1 VPSPLLE
8 TVATVTATIGGCATL
23 GSVLMCALEIA
34 RDEPHWERAIGR
46 GYVGGAIAGAALL
59 VVDMASRV

>member
-1 VPSPLLE
+1 MPSPLLD

-23 GSVLMCALEIA
+23 GSVVMCTLEIA
-34 RDEPHWERAIGR
+34 REEPSWETAIGR

-59 VVDMASRV
+59 LVDMVSSI